1 MNLEGQPIPPGV
13 KWEGDGW
20 NFALYSRHATGV
32 TLLLYGGK
40 NFVKPLAVLTLDPL
54 ENKTG
59 RIWHCF
65 VPHAP
70 GARYY
75 AYRVEGP
82 TGALHQFDA
91 QKVLLD
97 PFAEEVFF
105 PPDFSRAAAMK
116 PGANDG
122 RAPLGVLPVKK
133 PIPGEFAR
141 PRHPWHEI
149 VIYELHV
156 NGYESR
162 GKQWL
167 QYSID
172 RSVRKSGNK
181 HGPEIPDNS

>member
-1 MNLEGQPIPPGV
+1 MQPAPQEGRPTPPGV
-13 KWEGDGW
+13 TWEGDGW

-32 TLLLYGGK
+32 TLLLYDAK
-40 NFVKPLAVLTLDPL
+40 NFVKPLAALALDPHQ
-54 ENKTG
+54 NKTG

-65 VPHAP
+65 VPQVA

-75 AYRVEGP
+75 AYRVVGP

-97 PFAEEVFF
+97 PFAEQVFF
-105 PPDFSRAAAMK
+105 PPDFSRAAAMM

-133 PIPGEFAR
+133 PAPDDFSG

-156 NGYESR
+156 KGFTARAN
-162 GKQWL
+162 
-167 QYSID
+167 
-172 RSVRKSGNK
+172 SGV
-181 HGPEIPDNS
+181 S